1 MTEICIGKAS
11 PDECTISPSL
21 NTEDV
26 NRLNEHINYVI
37 TKDEISTCIKKL
49 KNNKAFGE
57 DLVLNEYIKN
67 TEFYY
72 SDTYE
77 TLFNV
82 VFNSGIIPEGWLI
95 GNIKPIY
102 KNKGDKMNP
111 LKNFRPITI
120 LSCLSKLFAASPQR
134 KAHKVLRCVFITQR
148 GPMRLSKRIFCNRQ
162 FIHYSFTL

>member
-11 PDECTISPSL
+11 PDVCTIFPSL

-26 NRLNEHINYVI
+26 NRLNEHINYI

-82 VFNSGIIPEGWLI
+82 VFNSGIIPESWLI

-111 LKNFRPITI
+111 KNFRPITI
-120 LSCLSKLFAASPQR
+120 LSCLSKLFTASPQR
-134 KAHKVLRCVFITQR
+134 KAHKVLRCVFIIQR
-148 GPMRLSKRIFCNRQ
+148 EPTKRTFCNRQ

>member
-11 PDECTISPSL
+11 PDECTIFPSL

-26 NRLNEHINYVI
+26 NRLNEHINYI

-82 VFNSGIIPEGWLI
+82 VFNSGIIPESWLI
-95 GNIKPIY
+95 GNIKPLY

-111 LKNFRPITI
+111 KNFRPITI

-134 KAHKVLRCVFITQR
+134 KAHKVLRCVFIIQR
-148 GPMRLSKRIFCNRQ
+148 EPTKRIFCNRQ